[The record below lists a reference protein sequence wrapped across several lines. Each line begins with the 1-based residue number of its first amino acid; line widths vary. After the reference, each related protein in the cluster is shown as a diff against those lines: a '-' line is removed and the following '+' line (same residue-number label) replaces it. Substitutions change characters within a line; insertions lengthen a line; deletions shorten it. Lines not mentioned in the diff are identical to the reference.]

1 MKCDGERKHLVTPAI
16 SFICLCVSVGI
27 LSIGIVNLDFA
38 SLWCGTTM
46 TILSAIAWMEGLGR
60 RIRDDILNGIEEQ
73 NTTNETTKK

>member
-1 MKCDGERKHLVTPAI
+1 MKCDGERKHLLVTAV
-16 SFICLCVSVGI
+16 SFIFLCVSVGI
-27 LSIGIVNLDFA
+27 LSIGIINLDFA

-73 NTTNETTKK
+73 NTTSETTEK

>member
-27 LSIGIVNLDFA
+27 ISVGIINLDFA
-38 SLWCGTTM
+38 SLLFGTMM
-46 TILSAIAWMEGLGR
+46 TILSVIAWMEGLGE

-73 NTTNETTKK
+73 NTTSETTEK